1 MFMQE
6 KETGTLVKVLEVDEL
21 IDPLQTS
28 IKARKQAGE
37 EEQSTAPYEKS
48 NLTFPSGEALPRCW
62 VDPNYQMS

>member
-6 KETGTLVKVLEVDEL
+6 KETGTLVKVMEVDEL

-37 EEQSTAPYEKS
+37 EEQSLAPYEKS

-62 VDPNYQMS
+62 VDPNYQMK